1 MEDINNY
8 IKENDT
14 DNRIIKNL
22 NDLIDTILYNDDEYD
37 DVVDEYT
44 NGKTIVECLD
54 KLENALFDY
63 TMDKIYS
70 SGGSS
75 GGATI
80 TTKYVTTLD
89 NSTESFDI
97 IVTPTN
103 DYDVITVN
111 GGFYTASLTSASL
124 GTNNKVKIADIKV
137 DAGVNED
144 YRGVLSC
151 SICDPSD
158 NYKFYSGSVYVDG
171 TEMFLILSDNSILT
185 DTAKSLD
192 LDFNGILKRYVR
204 A

>member
-1 MEDINNY
+1 MSMNKLAMFMLANGSG
-8 IKENDT
+8 NGGT
-14 DNRIIKNL
+14 D
-22 NDLIDTILYNDDEYD
+22 
-37 DVVDEYT
+37 
-44 NGKTIVECLD
+44 
-54 KLENALFDY
+54 
-63 TMDKIYS
+63 
-70 SGGSS
+70 
-75 GGATI
+75 ATI

-124 GTNNKVKIADIKV
+124 GTNNKIKIADIKV
-137 DAGVNED
+137 DNGVNED

-151 SICDPSD
+151 TICDPSD
-158 NYKFYSGSVYVDG
+158 NYKFYSGSVYVNG